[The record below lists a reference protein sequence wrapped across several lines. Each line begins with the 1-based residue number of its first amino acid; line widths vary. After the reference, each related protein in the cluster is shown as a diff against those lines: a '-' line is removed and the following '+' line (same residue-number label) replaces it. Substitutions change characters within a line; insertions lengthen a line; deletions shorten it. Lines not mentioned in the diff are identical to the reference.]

1 MSAKGKMISC
11 KHCGA
16 EIAANAPVCPHCGG
30 KNKKPLYRRP
40 WFLVLAVLVILGV
53 LGAAEGQEKDT
64 GNSQTA
70 QTAPEEAVQEEI
82 TYAAVDVSQLME
94 TLNKNALAAAEE
106 YKGQYLEVTGR
117 LAVIDSSGA
126 YITLLPEDDHF
137 AFVGVQCYLQNQDQK
152 DAVMKLAVGD
162 TVTVQ
167 GKVTD
172 VGEVLGYSLKVDE
185 ILTQGD

>member
-1 MSAKGKMISC
+1 MSTKEKMISC

-30 KNKKPLYRRP
+30 KNKKPLYKRP
-40 WFLVLAVLVILGV
+40 WFLVLAVLVILGG
-53 LGAAEGQEKDT
+53 LGAAGGQEKDT
-64 GNSQTA
+64 GTSQTVPGA
-70 QTAPEEAVQEEI
+70 AVQEEI
-82 TYAAVDVSQLME
+82 TYTAADVSQLMV
-94 TLNKNALAAAEE
+94 TLNQNALAAAEE

-117 LAVIDSSGA
+117 LAVIDSSGE
-126 YITLLPEDDHF
+126 YITLLPEDDSF

-185 ILTQGD
+185 ILTQDG